1 MTEHSKN
8 SSPAEREEN
17 LNQILRAR
25 RDKLERLREL
35 GVNPYPYRFEVKDSI
50 ASVREYFDEKSKT
63 ADELNHSQEFSIA
76 GRIVTIRVMG
86 KAAFCH
92 LRDLSGHKQLQL
104 YIKKDIVGEK
114 SYEIFKLLDIGDI
127 IGVVGTAFRTK
138 TGEETLRV
146 LSFELLCKNIY
157 PLPIVKEREG
167 HVFDEFT
174 DKEARYRQRYVDV
187 AVNWKTYEVFKK
199 RALLISTLRHFLD
212 KKEFLEVETPV
223 LQPLYGG
230 ALAKPFTTKYHVLD
244 RTFFLRIADELYLK
258 RLLVGGIEKVYEIGK
273 DFRNEGIDRFHN
285 PEFTMLELYQAYAD
299 YNDTMNLTEKMLRK
313 CALKVTGNY
322 KVIFNLKETIPLP
335 KPSRVP
341 SEPSTVFTIE
351 IDFEKAFE
359 RITFF
364 ELLHELTG
372 EELLEKSLE
381 ELREIARK
389 RNIENPE
396 IMGEGKILDELMKT
410 EMKTYLKQHNSPKLA
425 QPTIVYDYPLS
436 LSPLAKKH
444 RDDPRLVER
453 FQIFAGGLELCNGF
467 SELNDPIDQRER
479 FEAQRQLR
487 DAGDEETQPIDED
500 FLHALEIGMPPA
512 SGVGIGIDRL
522 TMLLTNQ
529 ASIREVI
536 LFPALRTEQ
545 Y

>member
-1 MTEHSKN
+1 MTEQSNHT
-8 SSPAEREEN
+8 PPPEREED

-25 RDKLERLREL
+25 RDKLERLQEL
-35 GVNPYPYRFEVKDSI
+35 GVNPYPYRFEVQHRI
-50 ASVREYFDEKSKT
+50 ADILSDFDNLLEKEDDASS
-63 ADELNHSQEFSIA
+63 AQQLSIA

-92 LRDLSGHKQLQL
+92 LRDSSGQKKLQL

-114 SYEIFKLLDIGDI
+114 GYEIFKLLDIGDI

-167 HVFDEFT
+167 QVFDEFT
-174 DKEARYRQRYVDV
+174 DKETRYRQRYVDV
-187 AVNWKTYEVFKK
+187 AVNWKTYDVFER
-199 RALLISTLRHFLD
+199 RARLISTLRRFLD
-212 KKEFLEVETPV
+212 DKGFLEVETPI

-230 ALAKPFTTKYHVLD
+230 ALAKPFMTDYHALD

-273 DFRNEGIDRFHN
+273 DFRNEGMDRFHN
-285 PEFTMLELYQAYAD
+285 PEFTMLEFYQAYAD
-299 YNDTMNLTEKMLRK
+299 YNDTMSLTEKMLRE

-322 KVIFNLKETIPLP
+322 NVIFKPMKTIATFRL
-335 KPSRVP
+335 SSV
-341 SEPSTVFTIE
+341 SNGFEEIE
-351 IDFEKAFE
+351 IDFEKVFE

-364 ELLHELTG
+364 ELLRDFTD
-372 EELLEKSLE
+372 EELPDKSLE

-389 RNIENPE
+389 KNVENPE
-396 IMGEGKILDELMKT
+396 NMGEGKILDELMKSG
-410 EMKTYLKQHNSPKLA
+410 MNTYLEKHNSPRLA

-444 RDDPRLVER
+444 RKDERLVER
-453 FQIFAGGLELCNGF
+453 FQIFAGGLELCNAF
-467 SELNDPIDQRER
+467 SELNDPFDQRER

-487 DAGDEETQPIDED
+487 EAGDEETQPIDKD

-529 ASIREVI
+529 PSIRDVI

-545 Y
+545 H